1 MKDMQDAVVQD
12 PTLIPDKKSMKS
24 YLPHN
29 RHMVIDYPGVANV
42 RVGNVSIPGNRII
55 VFGPGVA
62 EGLHPDDY
70 DELRDQA
77 GDNIR
82 DCSSADL
89 FNLYFLHRAN
99 LIITDWKMDVGGNIA
114 VMITTQLDK
123 EQVDDMTEVQ
133 QVVNDEMAKR
143 RQAREDEKAKAEE
156 KQEALEQ
163 ETRRKLLLAEKAEK
177 QGWENR
183 IKELEDLN
191 AKLSKDIKALKKASK

>member
-42 RVGNVSIPGNRII
+42 RVGNVSIPGNRAL
-55 VFGPGVA
+55 VFVNGGV
-62 EGLHPDDY
+62 EGAHPDDA
-70 DELRDQA
+70 DELLDQA
-77 GDNIR
+77 GGNFVNH
-82 DCSSADL
+82 SAAEL

-99 LIITDWKMDVGGNIA
+99 LIITDWKLDGENIA

-156 KQEALEQ
+156 KQESLEK